1 MVKKTRRNNKITDPF
16 NINKYTDF
24 RDKITRDKETKY
36 VSTLLENDELYEFA
50 SNILFLIIKHSKTI
64 GMSKEEIGDI
74 IKSYKTNKLI
84 IKLGYN
90 VNDISAIY
98 NIKTLDELIKWN
110 RENDITLLQIMSSF
124 YKFQAN
130 NEFVKKCIEHDKTLK
145 DKFMTTVRQYFKLPD
160 SMTYEHFKQSII
172 DKSYGG
178 WFYLW
183 IITFLQSSKI
193 NLLHHH
199 ADVDPDYVRMWAS
212 GIEFS
217 KRKNSSQFKL
227 HKLTRKNIKFD
238 QLHSYKEKTLVSGKT
253 YMRPRI
259 NGIWFNIMKLMKKE
273 VIAGPSSSAILAYQM
288 IFDLS
293 KILPQTNHNKILL
306 LKCMVAD
313 YSIYYHSISEILQ
326 TYVSEAG
333 LPTYTLGMN
342 DLEYLKKI
350 QNNLR

>member
-130 NEFVKKCIEHDKTLK
+130 NEFVKNAE
-145 DKFMTTVRQYFKLPD
+145 
-160 SMTYEHFKQSII
+160 E
-172 DKSYGG
+172 
-178 WFYLW
+178 
-183 IITFLQSSKI
+183 
-193 NLLHHH
+193 
-199 ADVDPDYVRMWAS
+199 
-212 GIEFS
+212 
-217 KRKNSSQFKL
+217 NSS
-227 HKLTRKNIKFD
+227 
-238 QLHSYKEKTLVSGKT
+238 
-253 YMRPRI
+253 
-259 NGIWFNIMKLMKKE
+259 
-273 VIAGPSSSAILAYQM
+273 
-288 IFDLS
+288 
-293 KILPQTNHNKILL
+293 
-306 LKCMVAD
+306 
-313 YSIYYHSISEILQ
+313 
-326 TYVSEAG
+326 EA
-333 LPTYTLGMN
+333 
-342 DLEYLKKI
+342 LKKST
-350 QNNLR
+350 LR